1 MQKHGSSDHP
11 DPALN
16 KVNFQVIL
24 ASLSDLVEAR
34 LLLQDW
40 LVTVIVQ
47 YNKAY
52 QNVTSGGG
60 SGIYNVDVNFSHC
73 SQLQPLSRF
82 VFSILLSPCFKSVV
96 KVFIQIIGHICSAS
110 SGNLLCLVS

>member
-1 MQKHGSSDHP
+1 MQKRSCTDHP
-11 DPALN
+11 VPALN
-16 KVNFQVIL
+16 SVNFQVIL

-40 LVTVIVQ
+40 LVTAIAQ

-52 QNVTSGGG
+52 QNVASGSGT
-60 SGIYNVDVNFSHC
+60 GIYNVDVNFSHC

-82 VFSILLSPCFKSVV
+82 VFSILLSPLLQV
-96 KVFIQIIGHICSAS
+96 S
-110 SGNLLCLVS
+110 SEGIHPDYRTYLQCLVR